1 VTEPPFA
8 LVILCTANR
17 FRSPLAAARIRAETA
32 GLPLAVTSFATS
44 GPTGPAPLPQA
55 LTRGRSLGL
64 DLDGHRATRLGRG
77 ELRGADLVLGFERSH
92 VAAAV
97 IEGGAP
103 RERTFTMPE
112 FVALAEEALVEEGPP
127 AERARRVVEAAQGL
141 RAGAAP
147 AKLAELADPAGG
159 PERGYDRAANEI
171 VQLSRRLV
179 QALFEP
185 GASQS

>member
-1 VTEPPFA
+1 MTEPPFSLA
-8 LVILCTANR
+8 ILCTANR
-17 FRSPLAAARIRAETA
+17 FRSPLAAARIRAETV
-32 GLPLAVTSFATS
+32 GLPLAVRSFATS

-77 ELRGADLVLGFERSH
+77 ELHAADLVLGFERSH

-112 FVALAEEALVEEGPP
+112 FVALAQEVSVEDGPP
-127 AERARRVVEAAQGL
+127 VEHARRVVEAAHAL
-141 RAGAAP
+141 RADAEP

-159 PERGYDRAANEI
+159 PERGYDTAANEI
-171 VQLSRRLV
+171 ARLSRRLA
-179 QALFEP
+179 QALFGP
-185 GASQS
+185 GAVRS